1 MHNDNQHL
9 TSMSGDKPPI
19 NWTTTGFFIMTNV
32 AVVTIVPWYG
42 LSQGYSAAAWL
53 MTGLFWAMN
62 GVGITAGYHRLWS
75 HRTYKAHKPLRWL
88 LLIIGSM
95 ALQNSVLIWAS
106 RHRYHHRHTDDNER
120 DPYSAKRGVWYSHMG
135 WMIRDWPSC
144 DLNFSNIKDLTDD
157 PMLQWQHRHYWKIVW
172 ATNLGL
178 PLLAGIVFGDIV
190 GMLLLAGLA
199 RLVLNHHTTFFINS
213 LAHFVGKQPYSDA
226 TTAKDSTL
234 MASITWGEGYH
245 NFHHSFQ
252 NDYRNGVRWWHIDV
266 GKWFI
271 NVCSWIGL
279 AYDLKRV
286 PGFKIRRAQLQ
297 MLFKKAEASI
307 ETSPLALRWR
317 EHLETEYEAFS
328 NTVRD
333 WQQLQL
339 QRMNA
344 AGHQLRDRFAD
355 SVLRTR
361 LKELDYALGQ
371 QRKRLRLLLQETATQ
386 QRASTT

>member
-1 MHNDNQHL
+1 MTMTNNSQAQA
-9 TSMSGDKPPI
+9 TPPI
-19 NWTTTGFFIMTNV
+19 NWTTTGFFIITNL
-32 AVVTIVPWYG
+32 AVLTVVPWYG
-42 LSQGYSAAAWL
+42 FSYGFSGLEWL
-53 MTGLFWAMN
+53 MAGLFWTLN

-75 HRTYKAHKPLRWL
+75 HRSYKAHPALRWFL
-88 LLIIGSM
+88 LFVGSM

-120 DPYSAKRGVWYSHMG
+120 DPYSAKRGIWFSHMG
-135 WMIRDWPSC
+135 WMVRDWPSS
-144 DLNFSNIKDLTDD
+144 DLDFSNIQDLTND
-157 PMLQWQHRHYWKIVW
+157 PMLQWQHKHYWKIVW

-178 PLLAGIVFGDIV
+178 PLLAGIIFGDII
-190 GMLLLAGLA
+190 GMLLLAGLL
-199 RLVLNHHTTFFINS
+199 RLVVNHHTTFFINS
-213 LAHFVGKQPYSDA
+213 LAHFIGKQPYSDA

-271 NVCSWIGL
+271 SVCNWLGL

-286 PGFKIRRAQLQ
+286 PRFKVRRAQLQ

-307 ETSPLALRWR
+307 ETSPLSQRWR
-317 EHLETEYEAFS
+317 EHLESEYEAFS

-333 WQQLQL
+333 WQHLQM

-344 AGHQLRDRFAD
+344 AGMNLRDRFAD

-361 LKELDYALGQ
+361 LKELEYSLRQ
-371 QRKRLRLLLQETATQ
+371 QRKRLRLLLQETAMQ
-386 QRASTT
+386 QRASAT